1 MTKFTRWLGGT
12 AIAVVAGVLLFGAAG
27 SFGAQEVS
35 AQDPPG
41 TFTGLVTVNGEPAD
55 VGASVE
61 ARIDGNSCGV
71 GTTVEAEDGVNTR
84 YTVHVN
90 AGNGC
95 GTEGATVTFYVQ
107 GQAAQETGSWQDGL
121 SHLNLTVVVE
131 VEDPTPTPDPVDP
144 TPTPDDPDDPTPD
157 PTPAPPDTGAGAMG
171 STSSTS
177 GMALVLAIAVL
188 GAAGFGIAGAA
199 AARRTNS

>member
-131 VEDPTPTPDPVDP
+131 VEDPTPTPDDP